1 MMIKIACTEEE
12 ASCLIPNIIAETKT
26 PCPCKEKHGL
36 AIEGYTY
43 DGREVKIQIQ
53 SGTLLRKAPRIPR
66 TDAQQKDPHLPASQR
81 SRLPRLPHIHH
92 RQWKGYPKGSPH
104 QPGTHEEE
112 TAEVQG
118 HVRQWSHDEAR
129 DRGKLPKLE
138 VTRRPRRL
146 PCPHSEVRP
155 DVPIHI

>member
-53 SGTLLRKAPRIPR
+53 SGTLLIDGMAQEEV
-66 TDAQQKDPHLPASQR
+66 DAIRARRCPL
-81 SRLPRLPHIHH
+81 
-92 RQWKGYPKGSPH
+92 W
-104 QPGTHEEE
+104 
-112 TAEVQG
+112 VQEPTG
-118 HVRQWSHDEAR
+118 QA
-129 DRGKLPKLE
+129 
-138 VTRRPRRL
+138 T
-146 PCPHSEVRP
+146 
-155 DVPIHI
+155 